1 MKTKDPMS
9 IAKIGEVVV
18 SHSDDRN
25 KGKWTLSIITDV
37 FPRPDN
43 TIRAVQVKTSKSYL
57 GRSVQH
63 FYPLEL
69 SCDVDRDG
77 DCRRN
82 GNLNTENNKLNP
94 EAAEFQS
101 RRNVAANAELN
112 IIDVIQKEN
121 EPPQLE

>member
-1 MKTKDPMS
+1 MS

-63 FYPLEL
+63 FIH
-69 SCDVDRDG
+69 
-77 DCRRN
+77 
-82 GNLNTENNKLNP
+82 LN
-94 EAAEFQS
+94 
-101 RRNVAANAELN
+101 
-112 IIDVIQKEN
+112 
-121 EPPQLE
+121 